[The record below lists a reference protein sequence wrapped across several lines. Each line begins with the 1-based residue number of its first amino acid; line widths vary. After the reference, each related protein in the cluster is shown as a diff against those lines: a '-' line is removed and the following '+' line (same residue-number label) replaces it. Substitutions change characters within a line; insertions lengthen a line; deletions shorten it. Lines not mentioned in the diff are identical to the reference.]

1 MTFWV
6 HKSESSAVLFRT
18 LRKIITMIFFCSAD
32 FEFGLCVHKFNIM
45 TVPLE
50 GDILHDD

>member
-6 HKSESSAVLFRT
+6 HKSESSAVLFRR
-18 LRKIITMIFFCSAD
+18 LRKIITMIFCSAD
-32 FEFGLCVHKFNIM
+32 FEFGLRVHKFNIM

-50 GDILHDD
+50 GDILYDD